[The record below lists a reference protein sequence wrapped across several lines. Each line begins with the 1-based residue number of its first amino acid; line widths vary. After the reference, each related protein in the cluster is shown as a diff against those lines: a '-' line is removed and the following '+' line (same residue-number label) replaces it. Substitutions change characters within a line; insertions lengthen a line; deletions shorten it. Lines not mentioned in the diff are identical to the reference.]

1 MRLKGKFPM
10 IYESSA
16 SSRCAAGPKIA
27 AIGGGTG
34 LSTMLRGLKKY
45 TDRLTAIVTVAD
57 DGGGSGVL
65 RREMGILPPGDVR
78 QCMQALAN
86 TEPVME
92 QLLGYRFP
100 EGQLKGQSFGNLLLA
115 ALNGM
120 AGSFEEAVA
129 MMGQVLAISGRV
141 LPVTNADVQLEA
153 VFENGARVV
162 GESHIFNA
170 KKQQD
175 CRIHHVSLVP
185 ERPKALPD
193 ALHAISEADL
203 ILLGPGSLYT
213 SVIPNLL
220 VDGVADTIR
229 ASHAQ
234 KFYICNIMTQDG
246 ETEGYTAADH
256 LEALQR
262 HGREGIIDLCLANNA
277 PIPHELAA
285 RYSEEDAELLRV
297 DRERI
302 AALGIALAALPL
314 TRTDVDDAEARLER
328 FAPFI
333 KKVFP
338 ETAADRGLIESPLTE
353 IEHMRAWLNENE
365 GAQLAGKLFLK
376 RDSDLPVAGSVKAR
390 GGCYAVL
397 KHTEDL
403 ALANRLVEM
412 RDDYSVFA
420 TRAFR
425 NFFSQYE
432 LHVGST
438 GNLGLSIGIMGAA
451 LGYRVTVHM
460 SADARQWKKDLLRAK
475 GVTVLEYGADYSYAV
490 QKGRERAAEDPRS
503 YFIDDENSVD
513 LFLGYAVAARRLKAQ
528 FAEQNIAVD
537 DEHPLLVY
545 IPCGVGGAPGGICF
559 GLKQEFG
566 DAAHVYFAEP
576 VEAPC
581 MLLGLASGLQNAI
594 CVQDIGLTG
603 RTAADG
609 LAVSRP
615 SGFVGETVKEMV
627 GGGFTVSDEHL
638 FTDLHA
644 LHETEGLF
652 VEPSA
657 CAGFAGAVELSKMTD
672 YLESSGLG
680 AHWENAAHIVWATG
694 GALVPEGEREKYL
707 AN

>member
-1 MRLKGKFPM
+1 MVYG
-10 IYESSA
+10 SSA

-153 VFENGARVV
+153 VFENGTRVV

-193 ALHAISEADL
+193 ALRAISEADL
-203 ILLGPGSLYT
+203 I
-213 SVIPNLL
+213 
-220 VDGVADTIR
+220 
-229 ASHAQ
+229 
-234 KFYICNIMTQDG
+234 
-246 ETEGYTAADH
+246 
-256 LEALQR
+256 
-262 HGREGIIDLCLANNA
+262 
-277 PIPHELAA
+277 
-285 RYSEEDAELLRV
+285 
-297 DRERI
+297 
-302 AALGIALAALPL
+302 
-314 TRTDVDDAEARLER
+314 
-328 FAPFI
+328 
-333 KKVFP
+333 
-338 ETAADRGLIESPLTE
+338 
-353 IEHMRAWLNENE
+353 
-365 GAQLAGKLFLK
+365 
-376 RDSDLPVAGSVKAR
+376 
-390 GGCYAVL
+390 
-397 KHTEDL
+397 
-403 ALANRLVEM
+403 
-412 RDDYSVFA
+412 
-420 TRAFR
+420 
-425 NFFSQYE
+425 
-432 LHVGST
+432 
-438 GNLGLSIGIMGAA
+438 
-451 LGYRVTVHM
+451 
-460 SADARQWKKDLLRAK
+460 
-475 GVTVLEYGADYSYAV
+475 
-490 QKGRERAAEDPRS
+490 
-503 YFIDDENSVD
+503 
-513 LFLGYAVAARRLKAQ
+513 
-528 FAEQNIAVD
+528 
-537 DEHPLLVY
+537 
-545 IPCGVGGAPGGICF
+545 
-559 GLKQEFG
+559 
-566 DAAHVYFAEP
+566 
-576 VEAPC
+576 
-581 MLLGLASGLQNAI
+581 LLGLASGLQNAI

-615 SGFVGETVKEMV
+615 SGFVGETVKAIV
-627 GGGFTVSDEHL
+627 SGGFTVSDEHL

-644 LHETEGLF
+644 LHETERLF

>member
-1 MRLKGKFPM
+1 MLNSKEFVRELQLRH
-10 IYESSA
+10 ESAWMNPNVGSA
-16 SSRCAAGPKIA
+16 
-27 AIGGGTG
+27 
-34 LSTMLRGLKKY
+34 
-45 TDRLTAIVTVAD
+45 
-57 DGGGSGVL
+57 
-65 RREMGILPPGDVR
+65 
-78 QCMQALAN
+78 
-86 TEPVME
+86 
-92 QLLGYRFP
+92 
-100 EGQLKGQSFGNLLLA
+100 
-115 ALNGM
+115 
-120 AGSFEEAVA
+120 
-129 MMGQVLAISGRV
+129 
-141 LPVTNADVQLEA
+141 
-153 VFENGARVV
+153 
-162 GESHIFNA
+162 
-170 KKQQD
+170 
-175 CRIHHVSLVP
+175 
-185 ERPKALPD
+185 D
-193 ALHAISEADL
+193 A
-203 ILLGPGSLYT
+203 
-213 SVIPNLL
+213 
-220 VDGVADTIR
+220 
-229 ASHAQ
+229 
-234 KFYICNIMTQDG
+234 
-246 ETEGYTAADH
+246 
-256 LEALQR
+256 
-262 HGREGIIDLCLANNA
+262 
-277 PIPHELAA
+277 
-285 RYSEEDAELLRV
+285 
-297 DRERI
+297 
-302 AALGIALAALPL
+302 ALAALPL

-353 IEHMRAWLNENE
+353 IENMRAWLNENE

-403 ALANRLVEM
+403 ALANRLVET

-528 FAEQNIAVD
+528 LAEQDVTVD
-537 DEHPLLVY
+537 DKHPLLVY
-545 IPCGVGGAPGGICF
+545 IPCG
-559 GLKQEFG
+559 
-566 DAAHVYFAEP
+566 
-576 VEAPC
+576 
-581 MLLGLASGLQNAI
+581 
-594 CVQDIGLTG
+594 
-603 RTAADG
+603 
-609 LAVSRP
+609 
-615 SGFVGETVKEMV
+615 V

-644 LHETEGLF
+644 LHETERLF

>member
-1 MRLKGKFPM
+1 MLNSKEFVRELQLRH
-10 IYESSA
+10 ESAWMNPNVGSA
-16 SSRCAAGPKIA
+16 
-27 AIGGGTG
+27 
-34 LSTMLRGLKKY
+34 
-45 TDRLTAIVTVAD
+45 
-57 DGGGSGVL
+57 
-65 RREMGILPPGDVR
+65 
-78 QCMQALAN
+78 
-86 TEPVME
+86 
-92 QLLGYRFP
+92 
-100 EGQLKGQSFGNLLLA
+100 
-115 ALNGM
+115 
-120 AGSFEEAVA
+120 
-129 MMGQVLAISGRV
+129 
-141 LPVTNADVQLEA
+141 
-153 VFENGARVV
+153 
-162 GESHIFNA
+162 
-170 KKQQD
+170 
-175 CRIHHVSLVP
+175 
-185 ERPKALPD
+185 D
-193 ALHAISEADL
+193 A
-203 ILLGPGSLYT
+203 
-213 SVIPNLL
+213 
-220 VDGVADTIR
+220 
-229 ASHAQ
+229 
-234 KFYICNIMTQDG
+234 
-246 ETEGYTAADH
+246 
-256 LEALQR
+256 
-262 HGREGIIDLCLANNA
+262 
-277 PIPHELAA
+277 
-285 RYSEEDAELLRV
+285 
-297 DRERI
+297 
-302 AALGIALAALPL
+302 ALAALPL

-403 ALANRLVEM
+403 ALANRLVET

-528 FAEQNIAVD
+528 LAEQNIAVD
-537 DEHPLLVY
+537 EEHPLLVY

-603 RTAADG
+603 RTSRPARDGETFCRAVRLRGLCRCGGAVQDDG
-609 LAVSRP
+609 LSRKQRPWRALGECRAHRLGDGRRARAGRRTREVPRKLKRDKKKDFTHCVKSFFFAPRRGGEPRYAGVIVS
-615 SGFVGETVKEMV
+615 V
-627 GGGFTVSDEHL
+627 
-638 FTDLHA
+638 
-644 LHETEGLF
+644 
-652 VEPSA
+652 
-657 CAGFAGAVELSKMTD
+657 
-672 YLESSGLG
+672 
-680 AHWENAAHIVWATG
+680 
-694 GALVPEGEREKYL
+694 
-707 AN
+707 

>member
-1 MRLKGKFPM
+1 M

-185 ERPKALPD
+185 EHPKALPD

-246 ETEGYTAADH
+246 ET
-256 LEALQR
+256 
-262 HGREGIIDLCLANNA
+262 
-277 PIPHELAA
+277 IPRGLAA

-302 AALGIALAALPL
+302 AELGIALAEYPLLSAQGGYARHDPALL
-314 TRTDVDDAEARLER
+314 
-328 FAPFI
+328 
-333 KKVFP
+333 
-338 ETAADRGLIESPLTE
+338 
-353 IEHMRAWLNENE
+353 
-365 GAQLAGKLFLK
+365 AQ
-376 RDSDLPVAGSVKAR
+376 
-390 GGCYAVL
+390 AV
-397 KHTEDL
+397 
-403 ALANRLVEM
+403 M
-412 RDDYSVFA
+412 
-420 TRAFR
+420 
-425 NFFSQYE
+425 E
-432 LHVGST
+432 L
-438 GNLGLSIGIMGAA
+438 
-451 LGYRVTVHM
+451 Y
-460 SADARQWKKDLLRAK
+460 
-475 GVTVLEYGADYSYAV
+475 
-490 QKGRERAAEDPRS
+490 RERTVRIYRGTQQYITE
-503 YFIDDENSVD
+503 
-513 LFLGYAVAARRLKAQ
+513 
-528 FAEQNIAVD
+528 EQ
-537 DEHPLLVY
+537 EW
-545 IPCGVGGAPGGICF
+545 
-559 GLKQEFG
+559 K
-566 DAAHVYFAEP
+566 
-576 VEAPC
+576 
-581 MLLGLASGLQNAI
+581 
-594 CVQDIGLTG
+594 
-603 RTAADG
+603 
-609 LAVSRP
+609 
-615 SGFVGETVKEMV
+615 
-627 GGGFTVSDEHL
+627 
-638 FTDLHA
+638 
-644 LHETEGLF
+644 
-652 VEPSA
+652 
-657 CAGFAGAVELSKMTD
+657 
-672 YLESSGLG
+672 
-680 AHWENAAHIVWATG
+680 
-694 GALVPEGEREKYL
+694 
-707 AN
+707 

>member
-1 MRLKGKFPM
+1 MLNSKEFVRELQLRH
-10 IYESSA
+10 ESAWMNPNVGSA
-16 SSRCAAGPKIA
+16 
-27 AIGGGTG
+27 
-34 LSTMLRGLKKY
+34 
-45 TDRLTAIVTVAD
+45 
-57 DGGGSGVL
+57 
-65 RREMGILPPGDVR
+65 
-78 QCMQALAN
+78 
-86 TEPVME
+86 
-92 QLLGYRFP
+92 
-100 EGQLKGQSFGNLLLA
+100 
-115 ALNGM
+115 
-120 AGSFEEAVA
+120 
-129 MMGQVLAISGRV
+129 
-141 LPVTNADVQLEA
+141 
-153 VFENGARVV
+153 
-162 GESHIFNA
+162 
-170 KKQQD
+170 
-175 CRIHHVSLVP
+175 
-185 ERPKALPD
+185 
-193 ALHAISEADL
+193 
-203 ILLGPGSLYT
+203 
-213 SVIPNLL
+213 
-220 VDGVADTIR
+220 
-229 ASHAQ
+229 
-234 KFYICNIMTQDG
+234 
-246 ETEGYTAADH
+246 ET
-256 LEALQR
+256 
-262 HGREGIIDLCLANNA
+262 
-277 PIPHELAA
+277 
-285 RYSEEDAELLRV
+285 
-297 DRERI
+297 
-302 AALGIALAALPL
+302 ALAALPL

-528 FAEQNIAVD
+528 FAEQNIAAD
-537 DEHPLLVY
+537 EEHPLLVY

-581 MLLGLASGLQNAI
+581 MLLGLASGLQNGPHGGGRTRRQPPFGLRGGDGQGDGRRRLHGVGRASVHRPSRPARDGETF
-594 CVQDIGLTG
+594 CRAVRLRGFCRCGGAVQD
-603 RTAADG
+603 DG
-609 LAVSRP
+609 LSRKQRPWRALGECRAHRLGDGRRARAGRRTRKVPRKLKRDKKKDFTHCVKSFFFAPRRGGEPRYAGVIVS
-615 SGFVGETVKEMV
+615 V
-627 GGGFTVSDEHL
+627 
-638 FTDLHA
+638 
-644 LHETEGLF
+644 
-652 VEPSA
+652 
-657 CAGFAGAVELSKMTD
+657 
-672 YLESSGLG
+672 
-680 AHWENAAHIVWATG
+680 
-694 GALVPEGEREKYL
+694 
-707 AN
+707 

>member
-1 MRLKGKFPM
+1 MLNSKEFVRELQLRH
-10 IYESSA
+10 ESAWMNPNVGSA
-16 SSRCAAGPKIA
+16 
-27 AIGGGTG
+27 
-34 LSTMLRGLKKY
+34 
-45 TDRLTAIVTVAD
+45 
-57 DGGGSGVL
+57 
-65 RREMGILPPGDVR
+65 
-78 QCMQALAN
+78 
-86 TEPVME
+86 
-92 QLLGYRFP
+92 
-100 EGQLKGQSFGNLLLA
+100 
-115 ALNGM
+115 
-120 AGSFEEAVA
+120 
-129 MMGQVLAISGRV
+129 
-141 LPVTNADVQLEA
+141 
-153 VFENGARVV
+153 
-162 GESHIFNA
+162 
-170 KKQQD
+170 
-175 CRIHHVSLVP
+175 
-185 ERPKALPD
+185 D
-193 ALHAISEADL
+193 A
-203 ILLGPGSLYT
+203 
-213 SVIPNLL
+213 
-220 VDGVADTIR
+220 
-229 ASHAQ
+229 
-234 KFYICNIMTQDG
+234 
-246 ETEGYTAADH
+246 
-256 LEALQR
+256 
-262 HGREGIIDLCLANNA
+262 
-277 PIPHELAA
+277 
-285 RYSEEDAELLRV
+285 
-297 DRERI
+297 
-302 AALGIALAALPL
+302 ALAALPL

-353 IEHMRAWLNENE
+353 IENMRAWLNENE

-460 SADARQWKKDLLRAK
+460 SADARQWKKNLLRKK

-528 FAEQNIAVD
+528 LAEQNIAVD

-566 DAAHVYFAEP
+566 DVAHVYFAEP

-581 MLLGLASGLQNAI
+581 MLLGLASGLQNEI

-615 SGFVGETVKEMV
+615 SGFVGETVKAIV
-627 GGGFTVSDEHL
+627 SGGFTVSDERL
-638 FTDLHA
+638 FADLHA
-644 LHETEGLF
+644 LYETEGLF

-672 YLESSGLG
+672 YLESSGLVKSQAKNAVLFQQTILRYFVHFGQHEKATRQSPAGSLCFIVLFPCYFRVLCVRFSLKYERAG
-680 AHWENAAHIVWATG
+680 AARPPPPSTRPAPCSHSARLKPFAGSCSSRFGFA
-694 GALVPEGEREKYL
+694 
-707 AN
+707 

>member
-1 MRLKGKFPM
+1 MLNENIPM
-10 IYESSA
+10 YLFHQGTNAKAYEYLGSHRDEEDENFTYFRVWAPHAVAVFVACDRNNWTGEGFELSRINEQGLWEGHFEGFKEFDAYKYLIIAQDGRKLMKCDPYAFHAETRPGTASKIYE
-16 SSRCAAGPKIA
+16 
-27 AIGGGTG
+27 
-34 LSTMLRGLKKY
+34 L
-45 TDRLTAIVTVAD
+45 
-57 DGGGSGVL
+57 
-65 RREMGILPPGDVR
+65 
-78 QCMQALAN
+78 
-86 TEPVME
+86 
-92 QLLGYRFP
+92 
-100 EGQLKGQSFGNLLLA
+100 
-115 ALNGM
+115 
-120 AGSFEEAVA
+120 GSFEW
-129 MMGQVLAISGRV
+129 
-141 LPVTNADVQLEA
+141 TD
-153 VFENGARVV
+153 GAWM
-162 GESHIFNA
+162 
-170 KKQQD
+170 KK
-175 CRIHHVSLVP
+175 RRRKNI
-185 ERPKALPD
+185 
-193 ALHAISEADL
+193 
-203 ILLGPGSLYT
+203 Y
-213 SVIPNLL
+213 
-220 VDGVADTIR
+220 
-229 ASHAQ
+229 ASPM
-234 KFYICNIMTQDG
+234 NI
-246 ETEGYTAADH
+246 
-256 LEALQR
+256 
-262 HGREGIIDLCLANNA
+262 
-277 PIPHELAA
+277 
-285 RYSEEDAELLRV
+285 
-297 DRERI
+297 
-302 AALGIALAALPL
+302 
-314 TRTDVDDAEARLER
+314 
-328 FAPFI
+328 
-333 KKVFP
+333 
-338 ETAADRGLIESPLTE
+338 
-353 IEHMRAWLNENE
+353 
-365 GAQLAGKLFLK
+365 
-376 RDSDLPVAGSVKAR
+376 
-390 GGCYAVL
+390 
-397 KHTEDL
+397 
-403 ALANRLVEM
+403 
-412 RDDYSVFA
+412 
-420 TRAFR
+420 
-425 NFFSQYE
+425 YE

-528 FAEQNIAVD
+528 LAEQNIAVD
-537 DEHPLLVY
+537 EEHPLLVY

-615 SGFVGETVKEMV
+615 SGFAGETVKEMV

-644 LHETEGLF
+644 LHETERLF

>member
-1 MRLKGKFPM
+1 MLNSKEFVRELQLRH
-10 IYESSA
+10 ESAWMNPNVGSA
-16 SSRCAAGPKIA
+16 
-27 AIGGGTG
+27 
-34 LSTMLRGLKKY
+34 
-45 TDRLTAIVTVAD
+45 
-57 DGGGSGVL
+57 
-65 RREMGILPPGDVR
+65 
-78 QCMQALAN
+78 
-86 TEPVME
+86 
-92 QLLGYRFP
+92 
-100 EGQLKGQSFGNLLLA
+100 
-115 ALNGM
+115 
-120 AGSFEEAVA
+120 
-129 MMGQVLAISGRV
+129 
-141 LPVTNADVQLEA
+141 
-153 VFENGARVV
+153 
-162 GESHIFNA
+162 
-170 KKQQD
+170 
-175 CRIHHVSLVP
+175 
-185 ERPKALPD
+185 D
-193 ALHAISEADL
+193 A
-203 ILLGPGSLYT
+203 
-213 SVIPNLL
+213 
-220 VDGVADTIR
+220 
-229 ASHAQ
+229 
-234 KFYICNIMTQDG
+234 
-246 ETEGYTAADH
+246 
-256 LEALQR
+256 
-262 HGREGIIDLCLANNA
+262 
-277 PIPHELAA
+277 
-285 RYSEEDAELLRV
+285 
-297 DRERI
+297 
-302 AALGIALAALPL
+302 ALAALPL

-537 DEHPLLVY
+537 EEHPLLVY

-603 RTAADG
+603 RNRGGRTRRQPPLGLRGGDG
-609 LAVSRP
+609 QGDR
-615 SGFVGETVKEMV
+615 
-627 GGGFTVSDEHL
+627 
-638 FTDLHA
+638 
-644 LHETEGLF
+644 
-652 VEPSA
+652 
-657 CAGFAGAVELSKMTD
+657 
-672 YLESSGLG
+672 
-680 AHWENAAHIVWATG
+680 
-694 GALVPEGEREKYL
+694 
-707 AN
+707 

>member
-1 MRLKGKFPM
+1 M
-10 IYESSA
+10 
-16 SSRCAAGPKIA
+16 
-27 AIGGGTG
+27 
-34 LSTMLRGLKKY
+34 
-45 TDRLTAIVTVAD
+45 
-57 DGGGSGVL
+57 
-65 RREMGILPPGDVR
+65 
-78 QCMQALAN
+78 
-86 TEPVME
+86 
-92 QLLGYRFP
+92 
-100 EGQLKGQSFGNLLLA
+100 
-115 ALNGM
+115 
-120 AGSFEEAVA
+120 
-129 MMGQVLAISGRV
+129 
-141 LPVTNADVQLEA
+141 
-153 VFENGARVV
+153 
-162 GESHIFNA
+162 
-170 KKQQD
+170 
-175 CRIHHVSLVP
+175 
-185 ERPKALPD
+185 
-193 ALHAISEADL
+193 
-203 ILLGPGSLYT
+203 
-213 SVIPNLL
+213 
-220 VDGVADTIR
+220 
-229 ASHAQ
+229 
-234 KFYICNIMTQDG
+234 
-246 ETEGYTAADH
+246 
-256 LEALQR
+256 
-262 HGREGIIDLCLANNA
+262 
-277 PIPHELAA
+277 
-285 RYSEEDAELLRV
+285 
-297 DRERI
+297 
-302 AALGIALAALPL
+302 
-314 TRTDVDDAEARLER
+314 
-328 FAPFI
+328 
-333 KKVFP
+333 
-338 ETAADRGLIESPLTE
+338 
-353 IEHMRAWLNENE
+353 
-365 GAQLAGKLFLK
+365 
-376 RDSDLPVAGSVKAR
+376 
-390 GGCYAVL
+390 
-397 KHTEDL
+397 
-403 ALANRLVEM
+403 
-412 RDDYSVFA
+412 
-420 TRAFR
+420 
-425 NFFSQYE
+425 
-432 LHVGST
+432 HVGST

-528 FAEQNIAVD
+528 LAGSRTSRSTRSTRCSFTFPAAS
-537 DEHPLLVY
+537 
-545 IPCGVGGAPGGICF
+545 AARRGGICF

-638 FTDLHA
+638 FNDLHA

>member
-1 MRLKGKFPM
+1 MLNSKEFVRELQLRH
-10 IYESSA
+10 ESAWMNPNVGSA
-16 SSRCAAGPKIA
+16 
-27 AIGGGTG
+27 
-34 LSTMLRGLKKY
+34 
-45 TDRLTAIVTVAD
+45 
-57 DGGGSGVL
+57 
-65 RREMGILPPGDVR
+65 
-78 QCMQALAN
+78 
-86 TEPVME
+86 
-92 QLLGYRFP
+92 
-100 EGQLKGQSFGNLLLA
+100 
-115 ALNGM
+115 
-120 AGSFEEAVA
+120 
-129 MMGQVLAISGRV
+129 
-141 LPVTNADVQLEA
+141 
-153 VFENGARVV
+153 
-162 GESHIFNA
+162 
-170 KKQQD
+170 
-175 CRIHHVSLVP
+175 
-185 ERPKALPD
+185 
-193 ALHAISEADL
+193 
-203 ILLGPGSLYT
+203 
-213 SVIPNLL
+213 
-220 VDGVADTIR
+220 
-229 ASHAQ
+229 
-234 KFYICNIMTQDG
+234 
-246 ETEGYTAADH
+246 ET
-256 LEALQR
+256 
-262 HGREGIIDLCLANNA
+262 
-277 PIPHELAA
+277 
-285 RYSEEDAELLRV
+285 
-297 DRERI
+297 
-302 AALGIALAALPL
+302 ALAALPL

-425 NFFSQYE
+425 DFFSQYE

-475 GVTVLEYGADYSYAV
+475 GVTVLEYGADYSCAV

-528 FAEQNIAVD
+528 LAEQNIAVD
-537 DEHPLLVY
+537 EEHPLLVY

-644 LHETEGLF
+644 LHETETFCRAVRLRGL
-652 VEPSA
+652 
-657 CAGFAGAVELSKMTD
+657 CRCGGAVQDDGLSRKQRPWRA
-672 YLESSGLG
+672 LG
-680 AHWENAAHIVWATG
+680 ECRAHRLGDGRRARAGRRTRKVPRKLKRDKKKDFTQCVKSFFFAPRRGGEPRYAGVIVR
-694 GALVPEGEREKYL
+694 V
-707 AN
+707 

>member
-1 MRLKGKFPM
+1 MLNSKEFVRELQLRH
-10 IYESSA
+10 ESTWMNPNVGSA
-16 SSRCAAGPKIA
+16 
-27 AIGGGTG
+27 
-34 LSTMLRGLKKY
+34 
-45 TDRLTAIVTVAD
+45 
-57 DGGGSGVL
+57 
-65 RREMGILPPGDVR
+65 
-78 QCMQALAN
+78 
-86 TEPVME
+86 
-92 QLLGYRFP
+92 
-100 EGQLKGQSFGNLLLA
+100 
-115 ALNGM
+115 
-120 AGSFEEAVA
+120 
-129 MMGQVLAISGRV
+129 
-141 LPVTNADVQLEA
+141 
-153 VFENGARVV
+153 
-162 GESHIFNA
+162 
-170 KKQQD
+170 
-175 CRIHHVSLVP
+175 
-185 ERPKALPD
+185 
-193 ALHAISEADL
+193 
-203 ILLGPGSLYT
+203 
-213 SVIPNLL
+213 
-220 VDGVADTIR
+220 
-229 ASHAQ
+229 
-234 KFYICNIMTQDG
+234 
-246 ETEGYTAADH
+246 ET
-256 LEALQR
+256 
-262 HGREGIIDLCLANNA
+262 
-277 PIPHELAA
+277 
-285 RYSEEDAELLRV
+285 
-297 DRERI
+297 
-302 AALGIALAALPL
+302 ALAALPL

-425 NFFSQYE
+425 SFFSQYE
-432 LHVGST
+432 LHFGST

-528 FAEQNIAVD
+528 LAEQNIAVD
-537 DEHPLLVY
+537 EEHPLLVY

-581 MLLGLASGLQNAI
+581 MLLGLASGLQNEI

-609 LAVSRP
+609 LAVDID
-615 SGFVGETVKEMV
+615 V
-627 GGGFTVSDEHL
+627 GGGDIRMIEDRFGRHDIALRRCVMGACHAAAEQLGREVWKQGTGLAGMGFVPGRDRAIMPLVEAQHCRSQRG
-638 FTDLHA
+638 LHDMSGVVLA
-644 LHETEGLF
+644 LEASCRHEE
-652 VEPSA
+652 
-657 CAGFAGAVELSKMTD
+657 AVEEQPVAFGRLHM
-672 YLESSGLG
+672 
-680 AHWENAAHIVWATG
+680 
-694 GALVPEGEREKYL
+694 RQ
-707 AN
+707 

>member
-1 MRLKGKFPM
+1 MLNSKEFVRELQLRH
-10 IYESSA
+10 ESAWMNPNVGSA
-16 SSRCAAGPKIA
+16 
-27 AIGGGTG
+27 
-34 LSTMLRGLKKY
+34 
-45 TDRLTAIVTVAD
+45 
-57 DGGGSGVL
+57 
-65 RREMGILPPGDVR
+65 
-78 QCMQALAN
+78 
-86 TEPVME
+86 
-92 QLLGYRFP
+92 
-100 EGQLKGQSFGNLLLA
+100 
-115 ALNGM
+115 
-120 AGSFEEAVA
+120 
-129 MMGQVLAISGRV
+129 
-141 LPVTNADVQLEA
+141 
-153 VFENGARVV
+153 
-162 GESHIFNA
+162 
-170 KKQQD
+170 
-175 CRIHHVSLVP
+175 
-185 ERPKALPD
+185 
-193 ALHAISEADL
+193 
-203 ILLGPGSLYT
+203 
-213 SVIPNLL
+213 
-220 VDGVADTIR
+220 
-229 ASHAQ
+229 
-234 KFYICNIMTQDG
+234 
-246 ETEGYTAADH
+246 ET
-256 LEALQR
+256 
-262 HGREGIIDLCLANNA
+262 
-277 PIPHELAA
+277 
-285 RYSEEDAELLRV
+285 
-297 DRERI
+297 
-302 AALGIALAALPL
+302 ALAALPL

-353 IEHMRAWLNENE
+353 IENMRAWLNENE

-528 FAEQNIAVD
+528 LAEQNIAVD
-537 DEHPLLVY
+537 EEHPLLVY

-566 DAAHVYFAEP
+566 DAAHVYFTEP

-644 LHETEGLF
+644 LHETETFCRAVRLRGL
-652 VEPSA
+652 
-657 CAGFAGAVELSKMTD
+657 CRCGGAVQDDGLSRKQRPWRA
-672 YLESSGLG
+672 LG
-680 AHWENAAHIVWATG
+680 ECRAHRLGDGRRARAGRRTRKVPRKLKRDKKKDFTHCVKSFFFAPRRGGEPRYAGVIVR
-694 GALVPEGEREKYL
+694 V
-707 AN
+707 

>member
-1 MRLKGKFPM
+1 MLNSKEFVRELQLRH
-10 IYESSA
+10 ESAWMNPNVGSA
-16 SSRCAAGPKIA
+16 
-27 AIGGGTG
+27 
-34 LSTMLRGLKKY
+34 
-45 TDRLTAIVTVAD
+45 
-57 DGGGSGVL
+57 
-65 RREMGILPPGDVR
+65 
-78 QCMQALAN
+78 
-86 TEPVME
+86 
-92 QLLGYRFP
+92 
-100 EGQLKGQSFGNLLLA
+100 
-115 ALNGM
+115 
-120 AGSFEEAVA
+120 
-129 MMGQVLAISGRV
+129 
-141 LPVTNADVQLEA
+141 
-153 VFENGARVV
+153 
-162 GESHIFNA
+162 
-170 KKQQD
+170 
-175 CRIHHVSLVP
+175 
-185 ERPKALPD
+185 
-193 ALHAISEADL
+193 
-203 ILLGPGSLYT
+203 
-213 SVIPNLL
+213 
-220 VDGVADTIR
+220 
-229 ASHAQ
+229 
-234 KFYICNIMTQDG
+234 
-246 ETEGYTAADH
+246 ET
-256 LEALQR
+256 
-262 HGREGIIDLCLANNA
+262 
-277 PIPHELAA
+277 
-285 RYSEEDAELLRV
+285 
-297 DRERI
+297 
-302 AALGIALAALPL
+302 ALAALPL

-425 NFFSQYE
+425 DFFSQYE

-475 GVTVLEYGADYSYAV
+475 GVTVLEYGADYSCAV

-528 FAEQNIAVD
+528 LAEQNIAVD
-537 DEHPLLVY
+537 EEHPLLVY

-581 MLLGLASGLQNAI
+581 MLLGARQRLAECDLRAGYRPDGPYCGGRTRRQPPFGFCGGDGQGDGRRRLHGVGRASVHRPSRPARDGETFCRAVRLRGLCRCGGA
-594 CVQDIGLTG
+594 VQD
-603 RTAADG
+603 DG
-609 LAVSRP
+609 LSRKQRP
-615 SGFVGETVKEMV
+615 WRALGECRAHRLGDGRRARAGRRTRKVPRKLKRDKKKDFTQCVKSFFFAPRR
-627 GGGFTVSDEHL
+627 GG
-638 FTDLHA
+638 
-644 LHETEGLF
+644 
-652 VEPSA
+652 EPRY
-657 CAGFAGAVELSKMTD
+657 AGV
-672 YLESSGLG
+672 
-680 AHWENAAHIVWATG
+680 IVR
-694 GALVPEGEREKYL
+694 V
-707 AN
+707 

>member
-1 MRLKGKFPM
+1 MLNSKEFVRELQLRH
-10 IYESSA
+10 ESAWMNPNVGSA
-16 SSRCAAGPKIA
+16 
-27 AIGGGTG
+27 
-34 LSTMLRGLKKY
+34 
-45 TDRLTAIVTVAD
+45 
-57 DGGGSGVL
+57 
-65 RREMGILPPGDVR
+65 
-78 QCMQALAN
+78 
-86 TEPVME
+86 
-92 QLLGYRFP
+92 
-100 EGQLKGQSFGNLLLA
+100 
-115 ALNGM
+115 
-120 AGSFEEAVA
+120 
-129 MMGQVLAISGRV
+129 
-141 LPVTNADVQLEA
+141 
-153 VFENGARVV
+153 
-162 GESHIFNA
+162 
-170 KKQQD
+170 
-175 CRIHHVSLVP
+175 
-185 ERPKALPD
+185 D
-193 ALHAISEADL
+193 A
-203 ILLGPGSLYT
+203 
-213 SVIPNLL
+213 
-220 VDGVADTIR
+220 
-229 ASHAQ
+229 
-234 KFYICNIMTQDG
+234 
-246 ETEGYTAADH
+246 
-256 LEALQR
+256 
-262 HGREGIIDLCLANNA
+262 
-277 PIPHELAA
+277 
-285 RYSEEDAELLRV
+285 
-297 DRERI
+297 
-302 AALGIALAALPL
+302 ALAALPL

-353 IEHMRAWLNENE
+353 IENMRAWLNENE

-475 GVTVLEYGADYSYAV
+475 GITVLEYGADYAYAV

-528 FAEQNIAVD
+528 LAEQDVTVD
-537 DEHPLLVY
+537 EEHPLLAY

-615 SGFVGETVKEMV
+615 SGFVGETVKAIV
-627 GGGFTVSDEHL
+627 SGGFTVSDEHL

-644 LHETEGLF
+644 LHETERLF

-657 CAGFAGAVELSKMTD
+657 CAGFAVAVELSKMTD